1 MTYIANLCG
10 HCTLFAGSNNISTIG
25 FDDLV
30 FNQSISSPSST
41 QKCCILFYMWD
52 KATMTKF
59 GGGHLTMLFSM
70 LSLLLLLIP
79 AATFAEVGVESLFSA
94 TDQVHSLDKNS
105 FDQFVYNQDYAT
117 VVDFYSSWCGAC
129 INFAPTYS
137 EMAISVKGWHRY
149 VKVAAVNCAS
159 MVNRE
164 LCTANSVYFYPSL
177 KYHSKAASDGVPM
190 TAGALHTADSIVLS
204 LAKSVAGD
212 WNEQKPVNWPNFAFI
227 PPTQTVPEYHSP
239 WAKYIAVVVQS
250 REDSMAAAITLDLT
264 SQYLVECRPVEP
276 SHPMASSRG
285 VRHTPGLMIFARGN
299 DGPLFISTG
308 SMSRAEILSTISRVT
323 GIKNPAPA
331 DPNYISPPASPN
343 TDVVVYRIADQNL
356 DNFFVHIND
365 LKSGISYMILHEI
378 PLRPVIEGEPLNALQ
393 KFFALLAKYMPFEWR
408 LKSLLSELS
417 AYANS
422 QKSITSQQWSHHFN
436 ALQWKYDRAL
446 PTEPIWVACNGSSP
460 QYRGYPCSLTFMN
473 CMDLYIL
480 VPDFNPIEVPSAIYG
495 YIKHFFG
502 CRFCAENFG
511 RSAVK
516 MSQQIHNEQDEI
528 LWLWA
533 SHNRAN
539 YHLKGDKTEDP
550 RFPKNPFPYPKLC
563 PECRK
568 MDGSFDEDKV
578 LEFLIR
584 FYTDIK
590 SYDVATPAPLI
601 SHTTSPLTAGENVAC
616 MCSRPT
622 FLTFILT
629 ILLTWDCEDGFSSKH
644 THTTS
649 PHKSFIISDFPFN
662 FIIISYHYHYH
673 YYYAWLVKIIN
684 RSSAFSLQYCYVLG
698 GYVHEFQCIYLQYA
712 LQMLV
717 CLMYHILCNLFCILI
732 FSMLFSQLF
741 NVAQMP
747 ASNTKVSQKRKK
759 LYHMYEEADHE
770 RQVKEIMKRFV
781 KTTNGQP
788 RKAAI
793 RATMFRKCTAN
804 FNQTSYLK
812 MEIVLPQNYVS
823 MQNRMRQKKLKKI
836 LLPIPY
842 TTSLVGPPI
851 CALCQKV
858 EQNITLYGPY
868 HVCINEA
875 SFWPP
880 FLSKPTNNRTIT
892 QRYSTALFF
901 HEICFFYSPGL
912 FIRGHLM
919 SCEPEILIKYWKQK
933 CALCNVEGASISCAH
948 TNCNAT
954 VHPMCAKKCGWILDL
969 VASVVRCR
977 IHGSSEQLIF
987 QEHYFRQI
995 DLLSSTSSED
1005 SDTDTDGPDQ
1015 IKWLSDDSDEE

>member
-1 MTYIANLCG
+1 L
-10 HCTLFAGSNNISTIG
+10 LAGSNNISTIG

-30 FNQSISSPSST
+30 FNQSVSSPSST
-41 QKCCILFYMWD
+41 QKCCILFFMWD
-52 KATMTKF
+52 KATMTKS
-59 GGGHLTMLFSM
+59 GGGHLTMLFSL
-70 LSLLLLLIP
+70 LSLLLLIP

-105 FDQFVYNQDYAT
+105 FDPFVYNQDYAT

-149 VKVAAVNCAS
+149 VKVAAVNCAN

-177 KYHSKAASDGVPM
+177 KYFKYHSKASSDGVPM

-212 WNEQKPVNWPNFAFI
+212 WNEQKPINWPNFAFI

-323 GIKNPAPA
+323 GIKNPAPP

-343 TDVVVYRIADQNL
+343 TDVVVADQNL
-356 DNFFVHIND
+356 NNFFVHIND

-417 AYANS
+417 VYANS

-436 ALQWKYDRAL
+436 ALQWKYERPL

-460 QYRGYPCSLTFMN
+460 QYRGYPCSVWLIFHTLTVHAYMIDN
-473 CMDLYIL
+473 NL
-480 VPDFNPIEVPSAIYG
+480 PDFNPIEVPSAIYG

-516 MSQQIHNEQDEI
+516 MSKQIHNKQDEI

-590 SYDVATPAPLI
+590 SYDVATPTPLI

-616 MCSRPT
+616 M
-622 FLTFILT
+622 
-629 ILLTWDCEDGFSSKH
+629 DCEDGFSSKH

-649 PHKSFIISDFPFN
+649 PHKSFIISDFRFN
-662 FIIISYHYHYH
+662 FIIISYHYYYYY
-673 YYYAWLVKIIN
+673 YYYAWHGVN
-684 RSSAFSLQYCYVLG
+684 G
-698 GYVHEFQCIYLQYA
+698 EFQFC
-712 LQMLV
+712 
-717 CLMYHILCNLFCILI
+717 FCICI
-732 FSMLFSQLF
+732 FLRHNRDLRPLSPIR
-741 NVAQMP
+741 MP

-770 RQVKEIMKRFV
+770 RRVKEIMERFV

-788 RKAAI
+788 RKAAV
-793 RATMFRKCTAN
+793 RTTMFRKCTAN

-858 EQNITLYGPY
+858 EQNTTLYGPY

-919 SCEPEILIKYWKQK
+919 SCEPETLIKYWKQK
-933 CALCNVEGASISCAH
+933 CAVCNVEGASISCAH

-969 VASVVRCR
+969 VASVVRCS

-1005 SDTDTDGPDQ
+1005 SDTDTDDPDQ

>member
-1 MTYIANLCG
+1 
-10 HCTLFAGSNNISTIG
+10 
-25 FDDLV
+25 
-30 FNQSISSPSST
+30 
-41 QKCCILFYMWD
+41 
-52 KATMTKF
+52 MTKS
-59 GGGHLTMLFSM
+59 GGGHLTMLFSL
-70 LSLLLLLIP
+70 LSLLLLIP

-149 VKVAAVNCAS
+149 VKVAAVNCAN

-177 KYHSKAASDGVPM
+177 KYFKYHSKASSDGVPM

-212 WNEQKPVNWPNFAFI
+212 WNEQKPINWPNFAFI

-323 GIKNPAPA
+323 GIKNPAPP

-343 TDVVVYRIADQNL
+343 TDVVVADQNL
-356 DNFFVHIND
+356 NNFFVHIND

-417 AYANS
+417 VYANS

-436 ALQWKYDRAL
+436 ALQWKYERPL

-460 QYRGYPCSLTFMN
+460 QYRGYPCSVWLIFHTLTVHAYMIDN
-473 CMDLYIL
+473 NL
-480 VPDFNPIEVPSAIYG
+480 PDFNPIEVPSAIYG

-516 MSQQIHNEQDEI
+516 MSKQIHNKQDEI

-590 SYDVATPAPLI
+590 SYDVATPTPLI
-601 SHTTSPLTAGENVAC
+601 SHTTSPLTAGENVAWTVKTDFLRNTHI
-616 MCSRPT
+616 RPRHNRD
-622 FLTFILT
+622 LRPL
-629 ILLTWDCEDGFSSKH
+629 
-644 THTTS
+644 S
-649 PHKSFIISDFPFN
+649 PI
-662 FIIISYHYHYH
+662 
-673 YYYAWLVKIIN
+673 
-684 RSSAFSLQYCYVLG
+684 R
-698 GYVHEFQCIYLQYA
+698 
-712 LQMLV
+712 
-717 CLMYHILCNLFCILI
+717 
-732 FSMLFSQLF
+732 
-741 NVAQMP
+741 MP

-770 RQVKEIMKRFV
+770 RRVKEIMERFV

-788 RKAAI
+788 RKAAV
-793 RATMFRKCTAN
+793 RTTMFRKCTAN

-858 EQNITLYGPY
+858 EQNTTLYGPY

-919 SCEPEILIKYWKQK
+919 SCEPETLIKYWKQK
-933 CALCNVEGASISCAH
+933 CAVCNVEGASISCAH

-969 VASVVRCR
+969 VASVVRCS

-1005 SDTDTDGPDQ
+1005 SDTDTDDPDQ

>member
-1 MTYIANLCG
+1 LKHVIVTYYKFLNLKNC
-10 HCTLFAGSNNISTIG
+10 
-25 FDDLV
+25 
-30 FNQSISSPSST
+30 SSKRKVQRP
-41 QKCCILFYMWD
+41 
-52 KATMTKF
+52 TMNKT
-59 GGGHLTMLFSM
+59 GGGHLIMLFS
-70 LSLLLLLIP
+70 LLVLLIP
-79 AATFAEVGVESLFSA
+79 AVTYAEVGVESLFSA

-137 EMAISVKGWHRY
+137 EMAINVKGWHRY

-177 KYHSKAASDGVPM
+177 KYFKYNSKAASDGVSM

-204 LAKSVAGD
+204 LAKSVASD

-227 PPTQTVPEYHSP
+227 PITQTVPEYHSP

-250 REDSMAAAITLDLT
+250 REESMAAAITLDLT

-285 VRHTPGLMIFARGN
+285 VRHTPGLLIFTRGS
-299 DGPLFISTG
+299 DAPLFISTG

-323 GIKNPAPA
+323 GIKNPVPR

-343 TDVVVYRIADQNL
+343 TDVVVADQNL
-356 DNFFVHIND
+356 SNFFVHISD

-393 KFFALLAKYMPFEWR
+393 KFFALLAKYMPFDWR

-436 ALQWKYDRAL
+436 ALQWKYERPL
-446 PTEPIWVACNGSSP
+446 PTEPVWVACNGSSP
-460 QYRGYPCSLTFMN
+460 QYRGYPCSVWLIFHTLTVHAYKIDN
-473 CMDLYIL
+473 NL
-480 VPDFNPIEVPSAIYG
+480 PDFNPTEVPAAIYG

-511 RSAVK
+511 RSAIK
-516 MSQQIHNEQDEI
+516 MSKEIHNKQDEI
-528 LWLWA
+528 LWLWS

-590 SYDVATPAPLI
+590 SYDVATPAPLVL
-601 SHTTSPLTAGENVAC
+601 HTNSFLTAGENRNYPDL
-616 MCSRPT
+616 RP
-622 FLTFILT
+622 
-629 ILLTWDCEDGFSSKH
+629 SSPIK
-644 THTTS
+644 
-649 PHKSFIISDFPFN
+649 
-662 FIIISYHYHYH
+662 
-673 YYYAWLVKIIN
+673 
-684 RSSAFSLQYCYVLG
+684 
-698 GYVHEFQCIYLQYA
+698 
-712 LQMLV
+712 
-717 CLMYHILCNLFCILI
+717 
-732 FSMLFSQLF
+732 
-741 NVAQMP
+741 MP
-747 ASNTKVSQKRKK
+747 ASNAKSVRKVSKKRKK

-770 RQVKEIMKRFV
+770 RRVKEIMERFV
-781 KTTNGQP
+781 KTTNGPP
-788 RKAAI
+788 RKAPV
-793 RATMFRKCTAN
+793 RTTLFRKCKAN

-812 MEIVLPQNYVS
+812 MEIILPQAYVNI
-823 MQNRMRQKKLKKI
+823 QNRIRQKRLKKVFM
-836 LLPIPY
+836 PIPY

-858 EQNITLYGPY
+858 EQNTTLYGPY
-868 HVCINEA
+868 HICIDEA

-880 FLSKPTNNRTIT
+880 FLFKPTNNGTIT

-919 SCEPEILIKYWKQK
+919 SCEPETLIKYWKQK
-933 CALCNVEGASISCAH
+933 CTVCNVEGASISCAH
-948 TNCNAT
+948 TNCNLT
-954 VHPMCAKKCGWILDL
+954 VHPMCAKNCGWILDL
-969 VASVVRCR
+969 LASVVRCDT
-977 IHGSSEQLIF
+977 HALNEKLIF
-987 QEHYFRQI
+987 QEHYLRQME
-995 DLLSSTSSED
+995 LLSSTTSSED
-1005 SDTDTDGPDQ
+1005 SDTDTDVPGQ
-1015 IKWLSDDSDEE
+1015 IKWLSVDSDAE

>member
-1 MTYIANLCG
+1 LM
-10 HCTLFAGSNNISTIG
+10 ISFSI
-25 FDDLV
+25 
-30 FNQSISSPSST
+30 NQYHHRR
-41 QKCCILFYMWD
+41 QHKNVVYFFLMWD

-137 EMAISVKGWHRY
+137 EMAIGVKGWHRF

-177 KYHSKAASDGVPM
+177 KYFKYHSKAASDGVPM

-299 DGPLFISTG
+299 DAPLFISTG

-343 TDVVVYRIADQNL
+343 TDVVVYGIADQNL

-393 KFFALLAKYMPFEWR
+393 KFFALLAKYMPFEWK

-417 AYANS
+417 GYANS

-436 ALQWKYDRAL
+436 ALQWKYHRAL

-662 FIIISYHYHYH
+662 FIIISYHYYYH

-684 RSSAFSLQYCYVLG
+684 RSSAFSLQYCYVIG
-698 GYVHEFQCIYLQYA
+698 GYVHEFQCIYLPYA

-741 NVAQMP
+741 NVGQMP

-770 RQVKEIMKRFV
+770 RQIKEIMERFV

-793 RATMFRKCTAN
+793 RTTMFRKCTAN

-836 LLPIPY
+836 LLPVPY

-858 EQNITLYGPY
+858 EQNTTLYGPY

-880 FLSKPTNNRTIT
+880 FLSKPTNNTTIT

-919 SCEPEILIKYWKQK
+919 SCEPETLIKYWKQK
-933 CALCNVEGASISCAH
+933 CAVCNVEGASISCAH
-948 TNCNAT
+948 TNCNVT

-1005 SDTDTDGPDQ
+1005 SDTDTDGTDQ

>member
-1 MTYIANLCG
+1 MDFYRVTITIFTW
-10 HCTLFAGSNNISTIG
+10 HVFSTAVHFG
-25 FDDLV
+25 V
-30 FNQSISSPSST
+30 
-41 QKCCILFYMWD
+41 D

-137 EMAISVKGWHRY
+137 EMAISVKGWHRF

-177 KYHSKAASDGVPM
+177 KYFKYHSKAASDGVPM

-285 VRHTPGLMIFARGN
+285 VRHTPGLMIFVRGN
-299 DGPLFISTG
+299 DAPLFISTG

-343 TDVVVYRIADQNL
+343 TDVVVADQNF

-378 PLRPVIEGEPLNALQ
+378 PLRPVIEGEALNALQ
-393 KFFALLAKYMPFEWR
+393 KFFALLAKYMPFEWK

-460 QYRGYPCSLTFMN
+460 QYRGYPCSVWLIFHTLTVHAYMIDN
-473 CMDLYIL
+473 NL
-480 VPDFNPIEVPSAIYG
+480 PDFNPIEVPSAIYG

-516 MSQQIHNEQDEI
+516 MSQQIHNERDEI

-616 MCSRPT
+616 M
-622 FLTFILT
+622 
-629 ILLTWDCEDGFSSKH
+629 DCEDGFSSKH

-662 FIIISYHYHYH
+662 FIIISYHYYYH
-673 YYYAWLVKIIN
+673 YYYAWRK
-684 RSSAFSLQYCYVLG
+684 
-698 GYVHEFQCIYLQYA
+698 
-712 LQMLV
+712 
-717 CLMYHILCNLFCILI
+717 
-732 FSMLFSQLF
+732 
-741 NVAQMP
+741 MP

-770 RQVKEIMKRFV
+770 RQVKEIMERFV

-793 RATMFRKCTAN
+793 RTTMFRKCTAN

-858 EQNITLYGPY
+858 EKNTTLYGPY

-919 SCEPEILIKYWKQK
+919 SCEPETLIKYWKQK
-933 CALCNVEGASISCAH
+933 CAVCNVEGASISCAH
-948 TNCNAT
+948 TNCNVT

-1005 SDTDTDGPDQ
+1005 SDSDTDGPDQ
-1015 IKWLSDDSDEE
+1015 IKWLSDDSDEEFNFAILRQCTPIAHHTPTTTESEAT